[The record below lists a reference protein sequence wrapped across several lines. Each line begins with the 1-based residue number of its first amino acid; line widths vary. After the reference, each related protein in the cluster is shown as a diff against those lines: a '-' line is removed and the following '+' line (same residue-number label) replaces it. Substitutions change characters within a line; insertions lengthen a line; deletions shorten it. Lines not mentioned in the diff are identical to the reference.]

1 MEEIWKTII
10 INGSDTIYEIS
21 STGRVRNKLTK
32 HDMSQNINNRD
43 LMFCNLFINDK
54 QSTQYVHKLVAEYFV
69 PNPDKSDKAHHIDGI
84 KSNNVASNISWTTQ
98 SDAVTRGN
106 ATKKRYKKIIQY
118 SNAEKKKDN
127 EIATFNSILDA
138 AKNIKITSDNG
149 EKRIGMNKSTISSV
163 LTGKKTVKNVFLGY
177 AD

>member
-21 STGRVRNKLTK
+21 STGKVRNKHTNHELA
-32 HDMSQNINNRD
+32 QNINNRG
-43 LMFCNLFINDK
+43 LMVCNLSVDNK
-54 QSTQYVHKLVAEYFV
+54 KSTPCIHKLIAEHFV
-69 PNPDKSDKAHHIDGI
+69 PNPDNLKKAYHINGDQL
-84 KSNNVASNISWTTQ
+84 KNVASNIGWTTQ
-98 SDAVTRGN
+98 SDVVAKGH
-106 ATKKRYKKIIQY
+106 ATKKRGKRIIQY
-118 SNAEKKKDN
+118 LNAEKKN
-127 EIATFNSILDA
+127 EIATFESILDA

-149 EKRIGMNKSTISSV
+149 EERIGMNKSTISSV